1 MTRLADQEAR
11 DLIRTALD
19 STLVVEAAAGTGKT
33 TELVNRITS
42 VLAEGRTTVERIVAV
57 TFTDKA
63 AGELK
68 LRLRTRLEEAR
79 ASSGAD
85 ARRRFHIE
93 QAIAHL
99 EEARAG
105 TIHSFC
111 ADLLREHPLEA
122 RVDPQFEPMEEASAE
137 QLYGEVFR
145 LWLERTLEDPPEG
158 IRRALRR
165 RAMDESETPIDRLRR
180 AAWTLVAWRD
190 FPAPWPRAPFDRAAS
205 IDRLVDQLHEF
216 AELTRRSQRRDHPV
230 YQGSWRA
237 RQVSD
242 HIRASERTHG
252 RDYDGLEAEM
262 AFLSRK
268 RDFTKFDRL
277 GTRTYAPGITREE
290 VVQKHE
296 VLAAAVR
303 EFARQADADLAALL
317 HSELGRSL
325 AAYEEIKVRRG
336 RLDFLDLLLRARD
349 LVRDNLAVRRD
360 LQQRFTH
367 IFVDEFQDTDPLQAE
382 ILVLV
387 ASSDERTNDWREASP
402 VPGKLFIVGDPK
414 QAIYRFRRADVGL
427 YNQVRDLLVER
438 GAVKV
443 DLTTSFRSVPS
454 IQNLV
459 NAAFAPQMTG
469 DRLTLQAAYVPLNPF
484 RADDSDQPSVV
495 ALSVPRPYGKKRL
508 SAEAVL
514 KSQPDAAGAFLEWL
528 LRHSGWT
535 VSERGRRERVP
546 VRARH
551 VAIMFRRFEKYGD
564 DMTKAYV
571 DALEARA
578 IPHLLVG
585 GKSFHEREEVET
597 LRTAL
602 EAIEWPDDELS
613 VYAALYGSLFS
624 IDARLLFAY
633 RGQFQKLHPFRVP
646 EKVPEG
652 LEPVKRALELV
663 QSLSRER
670 NRRPVAETVNALLDA
685 TRAYAGFVL
694 RPSGEQVLA
703 NVMRVA
709 ELAREY
715 ESTGG
720 TSFRGFVERLVR
732 DRERGRQAEAAIYEE
747 GADGVRLMSVH
758 KAKGLE
764 FPVVLLAD
772 ATAGIAH
779 SEPDRYLR
787 TDQGMCAVK
796 LAGWAP
802 QELLEHAEEERARDV
817 AEGVRVAYV
826 AATRARDLVVV
837 PAIGD
842 DPTPGGGPSI
852 EAEWWVAPL
861 YPAIYPSEERRRKP
875 RPAERCPRFGI
886 DSVFERPD
894 HAPADET
901 NVRPGAHGFGI
912 GDKAYRVVWWDPCA
926 LELGKTP
933 SFSLRQEH
941 LLKEVDAGIVERDLE
956 TYTRWRDE
964 RQRTVEKGGLPSL
977 RVKTVHERA
986 ASELELDTDRVQ
998 VVEISSGVRPAGP
1011 RFGSLVHAVLA
1022 TIPLDGGARTIQAS
1036 AELYGRILGAP
1047 PEEIT
1052 AAVSTVGAALEH
1064 PLMRRAGRAARAGA
1078 CRREVPLTFSEDD
1091 GAVLEGFA
1099 DLAFLEEGRWIVV
1112 DFKTDQEL
1120 AGSVGR
1126 YRRQVAMYAEAI
1138 SKATSTA
1145 SEGFLF
1151 RL

>member
-68 LRLRTRLEEAR
+68 LRLRTQLEEAR
-79 ASSGAD
+79 ASSGED
-85 ARRRFHIE
+85 MRRRFNIE

-111 ADLLREHPLEA
+111 ADLLRERPLEA
-122 RVDPQFEPMEEASAE
+122 RVDPQFEPMDEASAE

-145 LWLERTLEDPPEG
+145 LWLERTLEAPPEG
-158 IRRALRR
+158 IRRCLRR
-165 RAMDESETPIDRLRR
+165 RAMAESPMDRLQR

-190 FPAPWPRAPFDRAAS
+190 FPAPWPRAPFDRMAA
-205 IDRLVDQLHEF
+205 IDRLVHQLHEF
-216 AELTRRSQRRDHPV
+216 ADLTRRSARCDHPV

-237 RQVSD
+237 RQASD
-242 HIRASERTHG
+242 HIRASERTHV
-252 RDYDGLEAEM
+252 RDYDGLEAELV
-262 AFLSRK
+262 FLSRQ

-277 GTRTYAPGITREE
+277 GTHNYAPAITRED
-290 VVQKHE
+290 VVAKHG
-296 VLAAAVR
+296 VLVAAVQ
-303 EFARQADADLAALL
+303 EFARLANSDLAALL
-317 HSELGRSL
+317 HSELRESL
-325 AAYEEIKVRRG
+325 AAYEEVKGRRG

-349 LVRDNLAVRRD
+349 LVRDNPAVRRD
-360 LQQRFTH
+360 LQQRFSH
-367 IFVDEFQDTDPLQAE
+367 VFVDEFQDTDPLQAE
-382 ILVLV
+382 ILVLL
-387 ASSDERTNDWREASP
+387 ASADEALSDWRRASP

-427 YNQVRDLLVER
+427 YNLVRDLLVQR
-438 GAVKV
+438 GAIKL
-443 DLTTSFRSVPS
+443 DLSTSFRSVPS

-459 NAAFAPQMTG
+459 NAAFAPQMNG
-469 DRLTLQAAYVPLNPF
+469 DCRTLQAAYVPLSPH
-484 RADDSDQPSVV
+484 RVDAADQPSVI
-495 ALSVPRPYGKKRL
+495 ALSVPKPYGKKKL
-508 SAEAVL
+508 SIEAAL
-514 KSQPDAAGAFLEWL
+514 KSQPDAVGAFLEWL

-535 VSERGRRERVP
+535 VSERGRGERVP

-551 VAIMFRRFEKYGD
+551 VSIMFRRFEKYGD

-613 VYAALYGSLFS
+613 VYAALHGSLFS
-624 IDARLLFAY
+624 IGDDLLFEY
-633 RGQFQKLHPFRVP
+633 RQQFHKLHPFRVP
-646 EKVPEG
+646 EKVPGG
-652 LEPVKRALELV
+652 LEPIKRALELLE
-663 QSLSRER
+663 SLSRQR
-670 NRRPVAETVNALLDA
+670 NYRPVAETVNALLNA

-715 ESTGG
+715 ESCGG
-720 TSFRGFVERLVR
+720 TSFRGFVERLLR

-764 FPVVLLAD
+764 FPVVILAD
-772 ATAGIAH
+772 VTAGIAH
-779 SEPDRYLR
+779 AEPDRYLAADR
-787 TDQGMCAVK
+787 GLCAVR

-802 QELLEHAEEERARDV
+802 QELLENAPQEHARDV

-826 AATRARDLVVV
+826 AATRARDLLIV
-837 PAIGD
+837 PAVGD
-842 DPTPGGGPSI
+842 DPTPGGGPPMA
-852 EAEWWVAPL
+852 AEWWVAPL

-875 RPAERCPRFGI
+875 RLAERCPKFGM
-886 DSVFERPD
+886 DSVCERPD
-894 HAPADET
+894 HSPADET
-901 NVRPGAHGFGI
+901 NVRPGGHCFGT
-912 GDKAYRVVWWDPCA
+912 GDQAYSVVWWDPRS
-926 LELGKTP
+926 LELGKAP

-941 LLKEVDAGIVERDLE
+941 LLREVDAAIVERDLE
-956 TYTRWRDE
+956 TYTHWRD
-964 RQRTVEKGGLPSL
+964 QRRATLVTGSQPSL
-977 RVKTVHERA
+977 RVETVHERA
-986 ASELELDTDRVQ
+986 GSELELDAGRVR
-998 VVEISSGVRPAGP
+998 VVEIAVGARPAGA

-1022 TIPLDGGARTIQAS
+1022 TVPLDGGPERVRAQ
-1036 AELYGRILGAP
+1036 AELHGRILGAP
-1047 PEEIT
+1047 SEEIL
-1052 AAVSTVGAALEH
+1052 AAAATVAAALEH
-1064 PLMRRAGRAARAGA
+1064 SLMRRARNAAGCGA
-1078 CRREVPLTFSEDD
+1078 CRREVPLTVRQDD
-1091 GAVLEGFA
+1091 GTVLEGFA
-1099 DLAFLEEGRWIVV
+1099 DLAFLEDGKWIVV

-1120 AGSVGR
+1120 AGSLGR
-1126 YRRQVAMYAEAI
+1126 YRRQVAIYADAI
-1138 SKATSTA
+1138 SKATSKN